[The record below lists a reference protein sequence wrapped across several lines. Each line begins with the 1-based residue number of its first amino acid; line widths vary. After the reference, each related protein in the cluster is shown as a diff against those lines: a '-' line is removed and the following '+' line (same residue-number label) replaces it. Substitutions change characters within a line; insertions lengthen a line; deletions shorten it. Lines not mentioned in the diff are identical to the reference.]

1 MTGDDGRFSIG
12 NLGSGSYT
20 LMARAPLE
28 WEAPDP
34 VEKRKLAWLPTYY
47 PSIGFREAAGKIA
60 VNSGTEVTGLEI
72 KLLSGP
78 VYYVRGVVLTPAG
91 DAAPDAVV
99 DLDQASHQTGD
110 GAFDFETA
118 DGEWQIQARAQD
130 GETELRAYRTVRV
143 AGHDQDGLKLLL
155 EAPFSIH
162 GRLWFDPPLPKGTP
176 LRKTVGLGAA
186 DRSQWRGST
195 EPDEDGN
202 FTIENVYPGVYNVSA
217 PLLFLSGYYL
227 ESIRLGSQ
235 DALGVEVEFRSGF
248 QPLEVRLKGGGGT
261 VRGTVE
267 DSKEAWVVLVPMDLA
282 RRRVEL
288 TGWGFCDATGRYE
301 IANVRPGDYYAI
313 AATEQS
319 QVFLSAQGIP
329 AGQEGAI
336 GYGFGPRLI
345 NQATRVSVGEGETS
359 LVDLKVVKTAGQ

>member
-1 MTGDDGRFSIG
+1 M
-12 NLGSGSYT
+12 
-20 LMARAPLE
+20 
-28 WEAPDP
+28 
-34 VEKRKLAWLPTYY
+34 
-47 PSIGFREAAGKIA
+47 
-60 VNSGTEVTGLEI
+60 NSGTEVTQLEI

-78 VYYVRGVVLTPAG
+78 VYHVRGVVLTPGG

-99 DLDQASHQTGD
+99 DLDQASHQTGG

-143 AGHDQDGLKLLL
+143 AGHDQDGLKLVL

-162 GRLWFDPPLPKGTP
+162 VRLLFDPPLPKGKYP
-176 LRKTVGLGAA
+176 YPKTVGLGAS

-217 PLLFLSGYYL
+217 PRLFLSGYYL

-261 VRGTVE
+261 VRGNVE

-288 TGWGFCDATGRYE
+288 TGWGFCDATGHYE
-301 IANVRPGDYYAI
+301 ITNVRPGDYCAI
-313 AATEQS
+313 AVTQES
-319 QVFLSAQGIP
+319 QVFVFPQGIP
-329 AGQEGAI
+329 AGQEGAV
-336 GYGFGPRLI
+336 GYGFDPRLI
-345 NQATRVSVGEGETS
+345 NQATRVSVREGETS
-359 LVDLKVVKTAGQ
+359 LVDLRVVKAAGQ